1 MAETLDWIALLI
13 VRSPCQ
19 KGENNP
25 LWGLSNRKAKGVIEV
40 TLAKSI

>member
-1 MAETLDWIALLI
+1 VAKNFFMTETLDCLAMLI

-25 LWGLSNRKAKGVIEV
+25 LLGISNRKAKGVLE
-40 TLAKSI
+40 K